1 MLTELD
7 KEYLRLIV
15 SRELKKFK
23 EEESAVHDSE
33 AIALLKGTHEYSHF
47 LEQLLEKL
55 KRRNR
60 KTRKKKCTQN
70 TWKCR

>member
-33 AIALLKGTHEYSHF
+33 AIALLKGTHEYAHF
-47 LEQLLEKL
+47 LEKLLEKL
-55 KRRNR
+55 K
-60 KTRKKKCTQN
+60 
-70 TWKCR
+70 

>member
-1 MLTELD
+1 MFSETE

-33 AIALLKGTHEYSHF
+33 AIALLKGTHEYRHF
-47 LEQLLEKL
+47 LEHLLGKL
-55 KRRNR
+55 K
-60 KTRKKKCTQN
+60 
-70 TWKCR
+70 